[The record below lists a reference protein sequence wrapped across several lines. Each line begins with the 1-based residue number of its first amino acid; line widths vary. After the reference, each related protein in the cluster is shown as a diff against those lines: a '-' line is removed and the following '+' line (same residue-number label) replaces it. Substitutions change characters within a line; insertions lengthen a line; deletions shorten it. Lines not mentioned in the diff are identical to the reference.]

1 VPRSAGNPDVTIELV
16 EGADH
21 ALMQPDRDGYL
32 DFAPG
37 YVTTMGEWLSKRR

>member
-1 VPRSAGNPDVTIELV
+1 MTVVLF

-21 ALMQPDRDGYL
+21 TLMQPDREGYL

-37 YVTTMGEWLSKRR
+37 YLTTMGEWLSKRR